1 MGLIGG
7 LAKAGGKGLAKG
19 GKGLARAGK
28 GALGKAAE
36 LGKGAA
42 GAGGAGG
49 ALGKI
54 AQVGMAGL
62 QAVGGPQGIM
72 DIVSK
77 SQEAGAQQT
86 EQISSSVL
94 QLLQGLQA

>member
-19 GKGLARAGK
+19 GKGLAKAGK

-36 LGKGAA
+36 LGKG
-42 GAGGAGG
+42 G
-49 ALGKI
+49 ALGKV

-72 DIVSK
+72 DIVTK

-94 QLLQGLQA
+94 QLLQGLRA